1 MKLLYGMFLITCL
14 FVFVFHFELFGSFAW
29 HEISIISGEF
39 GYCPFHQLDFE
50 LILSN
55 RLIEKLFRVYIASSK
70 QERGGG
76 ELRPENSTHCNLQR
90 CTFTSQLLRS
100 KFTFRCSFFRFCF
113 HSLDKGGK
121 ALNFEFV
128 YLLLL
133 FFSSGSGGKRQSNS
147 KAKFG
152 KVFSISN
159 ICYSCLKLLY
169 ERCKCF
175 EL

>member
-1 MKLLYGMFLITCL
+1 MKLLYGMFLLTCL

-55 RLIEKLFRVYIASSK
+55 RMIENLFRVYIASST

-76 ELRPENSTHCNLQR
+76 RNPGILPIAIAISKDVDLLHSYCAVNSSFLHIFSFLLALPRQGRQSSEFRP
-90 CTFTSQLLRS
+90 
-100 KFTFRCSFFRFCF
+100 SF
-113 HSLDKGGK
+113 S
-121 ALNFEFV
+121 
-128 YLLLL
+128 LL
-133 FFSSGSGGKRQSNS
+133 FLFGFRGKETNS

-152 KVFSISN
+152 KVFSITN
-159 ICYSCLKLLY
+159 ICYLCLKLLY

>member
-1 MKLLYGMFLITCL
+1 MKLLYGMFLLTCL

-39 GYCPFHQLDFE
+39 GYCPFRQLDFE

-90 CTFTSQLLRS
+90 CAFTL
-100 KFTFRCSFFRFCF
+100 
-113 HSLDKGGK
+113 
-121 ALNFEFV
+121 
-128 YLLLL
+128 
-133 FFSSGSGGKRQSNS
+133 
-147 KAKFG
+147 
-152 KVFSISN
+152 
-159 ICYSCLKLLY
+159 
-169 ERCKCF
+169 
-175 EL
+175 

>member
-29 HEISIISGEF
+29 HEISVISGEF

-70 QERGGG
+70 QERGG

-90 CTFTSQLLRS
+90 CAFTS
-100 KFTFRCSFFRFCF
+100 
-113 HSLDKGGK
+113 
-121 ALNFEFV
+121 
-128 YLLLL
+128 
-133 FFSSGSGGKRQSNS
+133 
-147 KAKFG
+147 
-152 KVFSISN
+152 
-159 ICYSCLKLLY
+159 
-169 ERCKCF
+169 
-175 EL
+175 

>member
-55 RLIEKLFRVYIASSK
+55 RLIENLFRVYIASSK
-70 QERGGG
+70 QEKGGG
-76 ELRPENSTHCNLQR
+76 GLRPENSTHCI
-90 CTFTSQLLRS
+90 SKDAHLLHS
-100 KFTFRCSFFRFCF
+100 YCAVNSHFVAHFSIFF
-113 HSLDKGGK
+113 SLDKGGK
-121 ALNFEFV
+121 ALNFV
-128 YLLLL
+128 YLFLL
-133 FFSSGSGGKRQSNS
+133 FFSSVSGGKRFPNS

>member
-55 RLIEKLFRVYIASSK
+55 RLIENLFRVYIASSK

-76 ELRPENSTHCNLQR
+76 GLRPENSTHCNLQR
-90 CTFTSQLLRS
+90 CAFTSQLLRS
-100 KFTFRCSFFRFCF
+100 KFTFRCTFFLFF
-113 HSLDKGGK
+113 SLDKGGK
-121 ALNFEFV
+121 ALIS
-128 YLLLL
+128 
-133 FFSSGSGGKRQSNS
+133 FFSFSLRVQGERDSQIPKQNLE
-147 KAKFG
+147 KFSPFLIF
-152 KVFSISN
+152 VI
-159 ICYSCLKLLY
+159 
-169 ERCKCF
+169 RA
-175 EL
+175 

>member
-1 MKLLYGMFLITCL
+1 MKLLYGMFLLTCL

-76 ELRPENSTHCNLQR
+76 LRPENSTHCNLQR
-90 CTFTSQLLRS
+90 CAFTSQLLRI
-100 KFTFRCSFFRFCF
+100 KFTFRCTFF
-113 HSLDKGGK
+113 
-121 ALNFEFV
+121 
-128 YLLLL
+128 L
-133 FFSSGSGGKRQSNS
+133 FFFPRQGRQSTEFRLSLSSLFLFGFRGKRQLDS

>member
-55 RLIEKLFRVYIASSK
+55 RLIENLFHVYIASSK

-76 ELRPENSTHCNLQR
+76 PETREFYPLQ
-90 CTFTSQLLRS
+90 SQS
-100 KFTFRCSFFRFCF
+100 PKMWIYCIVT
-113 HSLDKGGK
+113 
-121 ALNFEFV
+121 A
-128 YLLLL
+128 
-133 FFSSGSGGKRQSNS
+133 Q
-147 KAKFG
+147 
-152 KVFSISN
+152 
-159 ICYSCLKLLY
+159 
-169 ERCKCF
+169 
-175 EL
+175 